1 MLRFPRSVVGL
12 AAALLI
18 TLPGP
23 RPPRA
28 GLPPDALADA
38 PADAP
43 AVSAT
48 APATPPGP
56 SEPAAPPS
64 PPAEVPAGCGAE
76 DADGALD
83 LDAGPLGAKQKVAR
97 TNVMN
102 ARFDGGFGFY
112 ALRAKADPGPAS
124 DGPLRLTLS
133 GPERL
138 KKDQPLRLTLR
149 FRNPTVRPITILRPN
164 DGSLEHMR
172 EPHYDLFLRD
182 EGSGRVYRYA
192 FVGGRCGNVNPTRPE
207 DHVELAP
214 GSERGDV
221 VNGWADYL
229 SSARIGA
236 PGRYR
241 LWLRYR
247 FCSYQGRGLPL
258 GKDVR
263 RSDTFRGVAVSS
275 PVFVEVR

>member
-1 MLRFPRSVVGL
+1 MLRFHRSLAGL

-18 TLPGP
+18 TLPDP
-23 RPPRA
+23 SPLRA
-28 GLPPDALADA
+28 GPPAE
-38 PADAP
+38 AP

-48 APATPPGP
+48 APGTTDPPP
-56 SEPAAPPS
+56 PPS
-64 PPAEVPAGCGAE
+64 PVPPDPAAAPAAAVPGCGEE

-112 ALRAKADPGPAS
+112 PLRAKAEPGPAS

-138 KKDQPLRLTLR
+138 KKDQPLRLSLR
-149 FRNPTVRPITILRPN
+149 FRNSTARPLTVLRPN

-172 EPHYDLFLRD
+172 QPHYDLFLRD

-229 SSARIGA
+229 ASARIGA

-247 FCSYQGRGLPL
+247 FCGYEGRGLPL
-258 GKDVR
+258 GADVR
-263 RSDTFRGVAVSS
+263 RSDAFRGVAVSS
-275 PVFVEVR
+275 PVYVEIR

>member
-1 MLRFPRSVVGL
+1 MPAFRPSLA

-28 GLPPDALADA
+28 GLPPDAPAAA
-38 PADAP
+38 PP
-43 AVSAT
+43 LSAT
-48 APATPPGP
+48 APAAPPGP
-56 SEPAAPPS
+56 SEPAASPS
-64 PPAEVPAGCGAE
+64 SPAAIPGCGE
-76 DADGALD
+76 EGADGALD

-112 ALRAKADPGPAS
+112 PLRAKADPGPAS

-133 GPERL
+133 GPERIKPEPL
-138 KKDQPLRLTLR
+138 KKDQPLRLSLR
-149 FRNPTVRPITILRPN
+149 FRNVTARPLTILRPN

-214 GSERGDV
+214 GSERGS
-221 VNGWADYL
+221 NGQFALPADPEFLYL
-229 SSARIGA
+229 GLSIE
-236 PGRYR
+236 PG
-241 LWLRYR
+241 
-247 FCSYQGRGLPL
+247 GG
-258 GKDVR
+258 
-263 RSDTFRGVAVSS
+263 
-275 PVFVEVR
+275 